1 MKNLFIGIFGILSF
15 ICMKAQDIQGDW
27 TGLLP
32 SPQGDLTIQF
42 HIENVQGEYITTL
55 DVPSQGLMGLP
66 IERTRYT
73 APNVLIQSEALQIKY
88 EGQFSGETI
97 VGNFEQNGHS
107 VLLQLNRFIPELPG
121 RPELASTDYELAQLA
136 ANDKGNFQYQVAD
149 YFAKPIASAFQI
161 SPDGKFLSYKEK
173 DANNKRH
180 IMIKEI
186 ATGKVTRAV
195 EEKEELIKDYGWI
208 NNERLYFMMDN
219 GGDENYHVYAC
230 KRNGEELKDLT
241 PFPGITASILH
252 LLKEQKD
259 FMIISMNKN
268 NKQIFEPYKLNVVT
282 GELTLLFENKD
293 INNPIQDFIFDKDG
307 ILRGYAQMVN
317 GIKSELHYKD
327 LNTGKFK
334 MIQENNWDDTF
345 SILSFNYASK
355 NKNEAYVMT
364 NLDSDKTRIILYDL
378 SNQEKI
384 KEVYSHPTYDV
395 SGIQLSRK
403 RKYEIDFFHFDGE
416 RYEIVPISS
425 SYAAI
430 HSKITAEFPNYTYYL
445 TDFDDN
451 ETHFLFVVQS
461 DKLYGQYY
469 DYETAT
475 GKITLLYDLMPQLK
489 ESDMAEMR
497 PIQFKS
503 RDGMTLYGYITLPKE
518 ALAGK
523 KVPMIVNP
531 HGGPQG
537 IRDSWGFNP
546 EAQLFASRGY
556 ATLHV
561 NFRISGGYGKQYLK
575 SGFKQI
581 GRKAMDDVEDGVQY
595 AIQQGWADPK
605 RLAIYGA
612 SHGGYATL
620 MGLVKTPNLYAC
632 GVDYVGVSNIET
644 FFSSFPEYW
653 KPYTDIMKDIW
664 YDLDNPEE
672 AAIAKEVS
680 PFYQI
685 DKINKPLMV
694 VQGANDPRVNI
705 AESDQIV
712 SALRDRKVE
721 VPYLIKYNEGHGFQR
736 EENSLELYKCM
747 LGFFALH
754 LK

>member
-1 MKNLFIGIFGILSF
+1 MF
-15 ICMKAQDIQGDW
+15 
-27 TGLLP
+27 
-32 SPQGDLTIQF
+32 
-42 HIENVQGEYITTL
+42 
-55 DVPSQGLMGLP
+55 
-66 IERTRYT
+66 
-73 APNVLIQSEALQIKY
+73 
-88 EGQFSGETI
+88 
-97 VGNFEQNGHS
+97 
-107 VLLQLNRFIPELPG
+107 
-121 RPELASTDYELAQLA
+121 
-136 ANDKGNFQYQVAD
+136 
-149 YFAKPIASAFQI
+149 
-161 SPDGKFLSYKEK
+161 
-173 DANNKRH
+173 
-180 IMIKEI
+180 
-186 ATGKVTRAV
+186 
-195 EEKEELIKDYGWI
+195 
-208 NNERLYFMMDN
+208 
-219 GGDENYHVYAC
+219 
-230 KRNGEELKDLT
+230 
-241 PFPGITASILH
+241 
-252 LLKEQKD
+252 
-259 FMIISMNKN
+259 
-268 NKQIFEPYKLNVVT
+268 
-282 GELTLLFENKD
+282 
-293 INNPIQDFIFDKDG
+293 
-307 ILRGYAQMVN
+307 RG
-317 GIKSELHYKD
+317 
-327 LNTGKFK
+327 
-334 MIQENNWDDTF
+334 
-345 SILSFNYASK
+345 SFNYASK

-364 NLDSDKTRIILYDL
+364 NLDSDKARIILYDL
-378 SNQEKI
+378 SSQEKI
-384 KEVYSHPTYDV
+384 REVYAHPTYDV

-416 RYEIVPISS
+416 RYEMVPVS
-425 SYAAI
+425 ATFKTI
-430 HSKITAEFPNYTYYL
+430 HEKVKSRFPDQTYYL

-451 ETHFLFVVQS
+451 ETHFLLVVQS

-620 MGLVKTPNLYAC
+620 MGLVKTPDLYAC

-644 FFSSFPEYW
+644 FFASFPEYW

-680 PFYQI
+680 PFFQI
-685 DKINKPLMV
+685 DKIKKPLMV

-712 SALRDRKVE
+712 SALRERKVE
-721 VPYLIKYNEGHGFQR
+721 VPYMIKYNEGHGFQR
-736 EENSLELYKCM
+736 EENSFELYKCM